1 MDADFIVLFLVLH
14 TAAKIAQ
21 RFKKKKKKPCLF
33 LSAVVRV
40 VTKLSLP
47 WLHPERPKVKVLL
60 GKPTPSTLVEPTLE
74 VSKYLVSV
82 VRK

>member
-21 RFKKKKKKPCLF
+21 RFKKENKKEKPCLF

-60 GKPTPSTLVEPTLE
+60 GKPYHLHW
-74 VSKYLVSV
+74 
-82 VRK
+82 

>member
-21 RFKKKKKKPCLF
+21 GFKKKKKPCLF

-60 GKPTPSTLVEPTLE
+60 GKPTPSTLVDPH
-74 VSKYLVSV
+74 
-82 VRK
+82 